1 MTLASSRGPPA
12 FPKLKPL
19 RVRLAQ
25 KRKPA
30 RPTWTIHRAV
40 SSTGSHNRVPV
51 EPKASEDEGRSRAG
65 DVVQHHTSC
74 RQKLWRSLTIFV
86 HLRQT
91 PSIGLFFAV
100 DAIVRHRLP
109 KNDGVYGCKAA
120 FIQFAVD
127 GRGLGRNA
135 RFRKLKAAFLKGSFL
150 SSARKAVSPS
160 PPASNRPSGERR
172 SRLAARPPRKRR
184 GTRP

>member
-1 MTLASSRGPPA
+1 MVKSPVPSQSSRHSKA
-12 FPKLKPL
+12 H
-19 RVRLAQ
+19 

-30 RPTWTIHRAV
+30 RHTRTFIGPV
-40 SSTGSHNRVPV
+40 SRTGSHNLASV
-51 EPKASEDEGRSRAG
+51 ELKASKSRPLAAG
-65 DVVQHHTSC
+65 DVGLHHTSC
-74 RQKLWRSLTIFV
+74 RQKLWHSPTIFV

-100 DAIVRHRLP
+100 DAIVCHRLP
-109 KNDGVYGCKAA
+109 KNDGVEGGARR
-120 FIQFAVD
+120 VS
-127 GRGLGRNA
+127 RNQRSRA
-135 RFRKLKAAFLKGSFL
+135 QSRKKCRCFGTSKLPPPEGSFL

-160 PPASNRPSGERR
+160 PPPPNRPSGERR